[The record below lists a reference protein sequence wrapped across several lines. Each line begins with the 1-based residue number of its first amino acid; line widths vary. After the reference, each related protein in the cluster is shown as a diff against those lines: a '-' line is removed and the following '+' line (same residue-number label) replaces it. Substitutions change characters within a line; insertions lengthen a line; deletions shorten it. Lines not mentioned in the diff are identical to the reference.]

1 MLILYP
7 ATLLNSFIN
16 PNNLCVCVI
25 LTKKAIDF
33 YPENDK
39 ILLNTIKEDTNTW
52 KDSPRS

>member
-7 ATLLNSFIN
+7 ETLLHSFIN

-33 YPENDK
+33 YTENDK